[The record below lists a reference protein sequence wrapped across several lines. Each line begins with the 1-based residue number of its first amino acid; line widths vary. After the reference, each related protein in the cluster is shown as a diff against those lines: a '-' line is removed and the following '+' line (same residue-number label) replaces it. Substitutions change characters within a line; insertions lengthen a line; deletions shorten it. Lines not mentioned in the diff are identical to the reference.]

1 MIAHYPLH
9 TELSI
14 YVWKLSNKT
23 WSLKCSAWKG
33 FAQSLVFEKNL
44 DDVVLRHE
52 NDKFSM
58 VSRWWEVL
66 KWILYWFCIDDR
78 KLPWKNYVNFDEW
91 SSGHLDHPWCSPAT
105 SLAAFYLSLL
115 DLRGTGCVGSWDCG
129 SCHTVSREVVWSSAP
144 FISSSCGQGWILV
157 DVFLMHRPRVNMELQ
172 GGKMGYQWKLLMLAF
187 VKCWGS
193 VVIPMWSYVGTGQV
207 KLG

>member
-1 MIAHYPLH
+1 MVANIEGFLVYRCIYMLYIDNLCLRFLDGVVLMIKILIIVDAVSILVNPNLIPSPCPLCNQINHQEPATTFIPCLIRDPSDPTLWTRAIQLTLSRAHFIYYFHFHYNHVYDCSLSSK
-9 TELSI
+9 LSI
-14 YVWKLSNKT
+14 YVWKLSIKT

-78 KLPWKNYVNFDEW
+78 KLPWK
-91 SSGHLDHPWCSPAT
+91 
-105 SLAAFYLSLL
+105 
-115 DLRGTGCVGSWDCG
+115 
-129 SCHTVSREVVWSSAP
+129 
-144 FISSSCGQGWILV
+144 
-157 DVFLMHRPRVNMELQ
+157 
-172 GGKMGYQWKLLMLAF
+172 KL
-187 VKCWGS
+187 C
-193 VVIPMWSYVGTGQV
+193 
-207 KLG
+207 